1 MNKNSKIKL
10 LYGLIFRVSKFE
22 FERIRG
28 KKLDFHRLFR
38 LIGFLRRPAKWRAS
52 SWCFVHDTYR
62 ILGGGGWI
70 VVEILFLLSKSR
82 YDTIERLNEKL
93 SLCLNCVV
101 EFRVDRK
108 PIVDYSLRS
117 IFNPAQLFK
126 KIVRIFKLSFKQEKK
141 EKKTAISQTLI
152 IESYK

>member
-52 SWCFVHDTYR
+52 SRCFVHDTYR
-62 ILGGGGWI
+62 ILGGGGGWI

-93 SLCLNCVV
+93 S
-101 EFRVDRK
+101 
-108 PIVDYSLRS
+108 ST
-117 IFNPAQLFK
+117 
-126 KIVRIFKLSFKQEKK
+126 KLSK
-141 EKKTAISQTLI
+141 LRC
-152 IESYK
+152 

>member
-1 MNKNSKIKL
+1 MRN
-10 LYGLIFRVSKFE
+10 Y
-22 FERIRG
+22 
-28 KKLDFHRLFR
+28 
-38 LIGFLRRPAKWRAS
+38 P
-52 SWCFVHDTYR
+52 
-62 ILGGGGWI
+62 
-70 VVEILFLLSKSR
+70 
-82 YDTIERLNEKL
+82 RLN
-93 SLCLNCVV
+93 CLNCVV

-126 KIVRIFKLSFKQEKK
+126 KIVRIFKLSFKQEK